1 MDRDFRVFQNGR
13 CCKLRPIKETT
24 SPNSHQGLLPVA
36 AKLIKEMGLS
46 GDVTLERL
54 PGGRNNQVFKIT
66 AVEQRFLLKS
76 YFVHEDDPRDR
87 LGNEWSFLRYAWD
100 NGIRCI
106 PQPLTADK
114 SHHVALF
121 EFIDGRKLTASDI
134 IEDHIERAIRFVIEL
149 NQYKTSDEALNL
161 PLASEACF
169 SITDH
174 FNCVEQRLKR
184 LGEIEPWDSVG
195 KDADEFIKRQLIPCW
210 MSLKQNMLEECG
222 TSDTALSKVL
232 DPNERCLSPSDF
244 GFHNALRERN
254 GKLCFID
261 FEYAGWDDPAKLICD
276 FFCQPEVGVSHAF
289 LPSFKQGVLHSFDKK
304 GALEE
309 RVKLLFSL
317 YRIKWCCIMLNE
329 FLPEGVAR
337 RGYANQN
344 AKTES
349 REEQLRKVKRYLTE
363 SLTYC

>member
-1 MDRDFRVFQNGR
+1 
-13 CCKLRPIKETT
+13 LRPIKETT

-36 AKLIKEMGLS
+36 ANLIKEMGLS

-76 YFVHEDDPRDR
+76 YFVHKDDPRDR

-114 SHHVALF
+114 KNHVALF

-134 IEDHIERAIRFVIEL
+134 IEDHIEHAIRFVIEL
-149 NQYKTSDEALNL
+149 NEYKTSDEALNL

-174 FNCVEQRLKR
+174 SNCVEQRLKK
-184 LGEIEPWDSVG
+184 LGEIESCDSVG
-195 KDADEFIKRQLIPCW
+195 KDADDFIKSQLVPCW
-210 MSLKQNMLEECG
+210 KTVRKGMLEQFG
-222 TSDTALSKVL
+222 NSDTAMDEAL
-232 DPNERCLSPSDF
+232 DMKERCLSPSDF
-244 GFHNALRERN
+244 GFHNALLEQN
-254 GKLCFID
+254 GKLRFID

-289 LPSFKQGVLHSFDKK
+289 FPSFKREVLQSFDHK
-304 GALEE
+304 GALRE
-309 RVKLLFSL
+309 RIKLLFPL
-317 YRIKWCCIMLNE
+317 YKIKWCCIMLNE
-329 FLPEGVAR
+329 FLPEGAAR